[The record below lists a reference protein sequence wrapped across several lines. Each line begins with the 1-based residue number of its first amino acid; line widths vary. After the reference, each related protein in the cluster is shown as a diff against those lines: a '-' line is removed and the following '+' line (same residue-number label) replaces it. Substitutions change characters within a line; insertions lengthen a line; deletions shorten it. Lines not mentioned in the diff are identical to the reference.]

1 MVQMN
6 TMELTKIV
14 GAACGSL
21 LIFLLIGF
29 FSEGIY
35 AVDRGAESYV
45 IEVAE
50 GEGGG
55 EDAGGEAIDVEA
67 LMAAADPGAGGTIWR
82 RCAACH
88 SIEEGVNQAGPSL
101 AGVVGRDIAS
111 IDGFNYSSALTSLEG
126 AWDYEHLFGFLK
138 NPREYAPGTT
148 MNFAGLAS
156 PEDRANIIAYL
167 ESGGS

>member
-6 TMELTKIV
+6 TMEITKIV

-29 FSEGIY
+29 AGENLY
-35 AVDRGAESYV
+35 HVDHGAEAYA

-50 GEGGG
+50 AEGE
-55 EDAGGEAIDVEA
+55 EAEAEAVDVEA
-67 LMAAADPGAGGTIWR
+67 LMAEADPGAGATIWR

-88 SIEEGVNQAGPSL
+88 SLEEGVNQAGPYL
-101 AGVVGRDIAS
+101 AGVVGRDIAAAE
-111 IDGFNYSSALTSLEG
+111 GFSYSSALSGLEG
-126 AWDYEHLFGFLK
+126 VWDYEHLFGFLED
-138 NPREYAPGTT
+138 PQGYAPGTS
-148 MNFAGLAS
+148 MAFAGLPS
-156 PEDRANIIAYL
+156 PEERANIIAYL